1 MSNARKNK
9 GVAISLLKLLLG
21 ELETTEDLF
30 SDSMS
35 LEEHTFQIGRNAG
48 KRMMLRLIRDLPLYS
63 SQLDGVK
70 IICKEFWHACFNK
83 EANKLQTNYKD
94 TFVIHSWYENS
105 WLTHCP
111 RLAEKPATTGMLR
124 GLVQGA
130 LDGLGWPETKVNL
143 EIKENPDKNQ
153 KSCVF
158 RITTEQ
164 AGKNST

>member
-105 WLTHCP
+105 WSPLGPSRLPP
-111 RLAEKPATTGMLR
+111 RPPAQSSSDQR
-124 GLVQGA
+124 DFRRDDAPA
-130 LDGLGWPETKVNL
+130 LLQERNL
-143 EIKENPDKNQ
+143 QRRPCHGGEG
-153 KSCVF
+153 
-158 RITTEQ
+158 T
-164 AGKNST
+164 